1 MMFSPSRL
9 RHARE
14 RRGLTKTALC
24 REAGISLR
32 SLTEYELGERV
43 PPEDTAAS
51 LAQTLDVPAASLYGS
66 ELEPLPEAIASF
78 RALSKTSASRRDM
91 ALAVGRA
98 VVEIDSWLSSE
109 FDLPTP
115 AVPTLELGND
125 DPEHAARVVRERWG
139 LGEASVS
146 NMVHAL
152 EAHGVRVFSLPEEIA
167 EVDGFSF
174 WWHGTPYVL
183 LNPRKSGERGRFDAA
198 HELGHL
204 VMHGQ
209 QDGPPTREAEMAAN
223 RFAAAFLMPRS
234 SVLAASLQHATVD
247 RILAE
252 RSRWQ
257 VAAVALTHRL
267 RQLGLL
273 TEWEYTNRMVTL
285 SRLGFRSSEPGGIG
299 RETSQLLA
307 KVLAVLRA
315 EGVSTVG
322 LADRLCMSP
331 QDVQAYWFGLTPTV
345 VPGAGTR
352 SSPPSAKLRVVPA
365 TDRSR

>member
-1 MMFSPSRL
+1 MSFSPSRL

-14 RRGLTKTALC
+14 RRGLTKTALA
-24 REAGISLR
+24 RIAGISLR
-32 SLTEYELGERV
+32 SLTEYELGQRV
-43 PPEDTAAS
+43 PPTDTATL
-51 LAQTLDVPAASLYGS
+51 LAQALQVPEGSLYGV
-66 ELEPLPEAIASF
+66 ELEPLPVAIASF

-109 FDLPTP
+109 FDLPSP
-115 AVPTLELGND
+115 AVPTLELGHD
-125 DPEHAARVVRERWG
+125 DPEQAARVVRERWG
-139 LGEASVS
+139 LGEAPVS

-174 WWHGTPYVL
+174 WWNGTPYVL

-209 QDGPPTREAEMAAN
+209 HDAPPGREAESAAN

-234 SVLAASLQHATVD
+234 SVLASSLHHAPVD
-247 RILAE
+247 RILTE

-257 VAAVALTHRL
+257 VSAAALTHRL
-267 RQLGLL
+267 RHLGLL

-285 SRLGFRSSEPGGIG
+285 SRLGFRSSEPGGIA

-307 KVLAVLRA
+307 KVLAVLRGEGITTAALA
-315 EGVSTVG
+315 E
-322 LADRLCMSP
+322 RLGMSP
-331 QDVQAYWFGLTPTV
+331 RDLQAYWFGLTPTV
-345 VPGAGTR
+345 LPGGAR
-352 SSPPSAKLRVVPA
+352 SSPASARLRVVPGPDSA
-365 TDRSR
+365 R